1 MGIDVVSLVAFSAL
15 FRTTRMVGTRRCC
28 LDAWDMGTGKWTGLL
43 PCFPTGWV
51 WVFPRNSCY
60 PDDWISTLF
69 KTNVSIQR
77 DLGGNTIV
85 SCFLFLLLPSQY
97 LFSVA
102 GLGFATYWTPI
113 IVQIF
118 VLDGGRRR
126 CRCRCAEADGRDE
139 KEGKLNQMLH
149 QSPMSHHS

>member
-1 MGIDVVSLVAFSAL
+1 MGIDVVSLVAFSDL

-28 LDAWDMGTGKWTGLL
+28 LDAWDTGTGKWTYLL
-43 PCFPTGWV
+43 PSFPTGWV
-51 WVFPRNSCY
+51 WVFPRNLWY
-60 PDDWISTLF
+60 PDDRISILF
-69 KTNVSIQR
+69 KPNVSIQR
-77 DLGGNTIV
+77 DLGGNTIA

-102 GLGFATYWTPI
+102 GLGFATCWIPI

-126 CRCRCAEADGRDE
+126 CRCRCAEADGRDAKR
-139 KEGKLNQMLH
+139 KE
-149 QSPMSHHS
+149 S